1 MKLKNKIILPLTSLT
16 TTSILFVA
24 LSTVSQAS
32 ADEREINQ
40 PTNDQGLNSFQKV
53 NIKTQNQ
60 NSKPE
65 KLSNPS
71 NSEQQ
76 SPDSDSKNVN
86 LSSNSNTQNPSNNS
100 KNEDNPS
107 KSEQQSPNTDSKNV
121 KQSSNLN
128 IQDSMDEDN
137 SSNLEQRATN
147 KDAEMTNEL
156 SNTDVSQNNNAS
168 KNENQSSN
176 LKEQDS
182 NVESQKLNNASEEE
196 QSNSNE
202 ANDKQ
207 IDVSEDAQQDAK
219 EDSDKQTDAS
229 KDAQSDSN
237 EAGDKQN
244 EASKDAQSD
253 SNEADDK
260 QNDASK
266 DAQSDSNEA
275 DDKQSDASEDAQS
288 DSNEADDKQ
297 SDASKDA
304 QSDSNEADDK
314 QNEASKDA
322 QSDSNEAD
330 DKQNEA
336 SKDAQSD
343 SNEADDKQNDA
354 SKDEQQDAKNTSENK
369 NEVAKEDN
377 YTPTI
382 PKGNQGV
389 VKKNKYPIILAH
401 GFSGYPDESK
411 PAVLPSYWGG
421 NKVDLD
427 KELNKQG
434 YDVREG
440 GMSPFGSNY
449 DRALELYYYI
459 KGGTVDYGAYH
470 SKKYGHARY
479 GKTYKGIYP
488 EWAPGKKV
496 HLVGHS
502 FGGQTI
508 QVLEDMLRNG
518 VPEEIE
524 YQKKHGGDI
533 PEIFAGG
540 NNNMVSS
547 VTTIATPHNG
557 TFISDK
563 LGNKPI
569 ARKLFYN
576 ILKYTSNKYTKADY
590 GHEPWGIK
598 QRDDESYIQ
607 YLKRVKDNKVWKT
620 EDTSFTDGSI
630 EGSKKINDRLTL
642 SKDVAYTSITAE
654 DTHKT
659 FNNRQRGNFKM
670 FAPFKL
676 LANLVGRQNP
686 ESWRE
691 GDGPVPLKSG
701 LYPFNKPHKD
711 TTFDSKPELGL
722 WGVMPTLKNW
732 DHMDLV
738 GWDLT
743 DTRIKPKMVLGLY
756 EQLANYLA
764 EVEKVQESS
773 K

>member
-32 ADEREINQ
+32 ADEREVNQ
-40 PTNDQGLNSFQKV
+40 STNEQGLNSFQKV

-65 KLSNPS
+65 NLSNPS

-86 LSSNSNTQNPSNNS
+86 LSSNSNTQNPSNDSN
-100 KNEDNPS
+100 NEDNPS
-107 KSEQQSPNTDSKNV
+107 KLEQQSPNTDSKNV

-128 IQDSMDEDN
+128 IQDAKDEDN
-137 SSNLEQRATN
+137 ASNLEQRDTN
-147 KDAEMTNEL
+147 NDAKVANQLANSDVPKDNAKSENKNQP
-156 SNTDVSQNNNAS
+156 SNFV
-168 KNENQSSN
+168 EH
-176 LKEQDS
+176 DS
-182 NVESQKLNNASEEE
+182 NVESQKQNNVSEDE

-202 ANDKQ
+202 ADDKQ
-207 IDVSEDAQQDAK
+207 INVSEDEQQD
-219 EDSDKQTDAS
+219 S
-229 KDAQSDSN
+229 KDTPQKQNNDAENKQSDSN
-237 EAGDKQN
+237 DASQKQN
-244 EASKDAQSD
+244 NDAENKQSD
-253 SNEADDK
+253 SNDASQK
-260 QNDASK
+260 QNNATENK
-266 DAQSDSNEA
+266 QSDSN
-275 DDKQSDASEDAQS
+275 DVSQKQNNDAEDEQS
-288 DSNEADDKQ
+288 DSNDASQKQDSAAEDKQ
-297 SDASKDA
+297 SIS
-304 QSDSNEADDK
+304 S
-314 QNEASKDA
+314 
-322 QSDSNEAD
+322 
-330 DKQNEA
+330 
-336 SKDAQSD
+336 
-343 SNEADDKQNDA
+343 
-354 SKDEQQDAKNTSENK
+354 NTSENK

-411 PAVLPSYWGG
+411 PAVLPPYWGG

-590 GHEPWGIK
+590 GLEPWGIK

-659 FNNRQRGNFKM
+659 FNNRQRGNLKM
-670 FAPFKL
+670 FAPFKI

-756 EQLANYLA
+756 EQLANYLS
-764 EVEKVQESS
+764 EVEKVQESA

>member
-40 PTNDQGLNSFQKV
+40 PTNDQGLDSFQKV

-65 KLSNPS
+65 NLSNPS

-86 LSSNSNTQNPSNNS
+86 LSSNSNTQNPSNDS

-128 IQDSMDEDN
+128 IQDSADEDN
-137 SSNLEQRATN
+137 ASNLEQRATN

-207 IDVSEDAQQDAK
+207 IDVSEDAQQDANNTS
-219 EDSDKQTDAS
+219 EKQTDAS

-237 EAGDKQN
+237 EADDKQN
-244 EASKDAQSD
+244 EASKDAQSDSSEADDKQNDASKDAQSD

-266 DAQSDSNEA
+266 DAQSDSNET
-275 DDKQSDASEDAQS
+275 
-288 DSNEADDKQ
+288 
-297 SDASKDA
+297 
-304 QSDSNEADDK
+304 DDK

-330 DKQNEA
+330 DKQT
-336 SKDAQSD
+336 
-343 SNEADDKQNDA
+343 DA

-411 PAVLPSYWGG
+411 PAVLPPYWGG

-502 FGGQTI
+502 FGVQTI

-540 NNNMVSS
+540 NDNMVSS

-569 ARKLFYN
+569 ARKLFYK

-590 GHEPWGIK
+590 GLEPWGIK
-598 QRDDESYIQ
+598 QRDDESFIQ

>member
-32 ADEREINQ
+32 ADERELNQ
-40 PTNDQGLNSFQKV
+40 STNDQGLDSFQKV

-65 KLSNPS
+65 NLSNPS

-86 LSSNSNTQNPSNNS
+86 LSPNSNTQNPSNVS

-128 IQDSMDEDN
+128 IQDAKDEDN
-137 SSNLEQRATN
+137 ASNLEQRDTN
-147 KDAEMTNEL
+147 NDAKVANQL
-156 SNTDVSQNNNAS
+156 AKSDVPEDNVKS
-168 KNENQSSN
+168 KNKNQPSN
-176 LKEQDS
+176 FVEQDS
-182 NVESQKLNNASEEE
+182 NVESQKQNNVSKAEQHASNDASQKQNNVSEDKQSDSIDTSQKQNNDAKDEQSDSIDTSQKQNNVSEDE
-196 QSNSNE
+196 QSNSN
-202 ANDKQ
+202 
-207 IDVSEDAQQDAK
+207 
-219 EDSDKQTDAS
+219 
-229 KDAQSDSN
+229 
-237 EAGDKQN
+237 
-244 EASKDAQSD
+244 
-253 SNEADDK
+253 
-260 QNDASK
+260 
-266 DAQSDSNEA
+266 
-275 DDKQSDASEDAQS
+275 
-288 DSNEADDKQ
+288 
-297 SDASKDA
+297 
-304 QSDSNEADDK
+304 
-314 QNEASKDA
+314 
-322 QSDSNEAD
+322 
-330 DKQNEA
+330 
-336 SKDAQSD
+336 
-343 SNEADDKQNDA
+343 
-354 SKDEQQDAKNTSENK
+354 NTSENK

-411 PAVLPSYWGG
+411 PAVLPPYWGG

-590 GHEPWGIK
+590 GLEPWGIK

-620 EDTSFTDGSI
+620 DDTSFTDGSI
-630 EGSKKINDRLTL
+630 EGSKKIND
-642 SKDVAYTSITAE
+642 
-654 DTHKT
+654 
-659 FNNRQRGNFKM
+659 
-670 FAPFKL
+670 
-676 LANLVGRQNP
+676 
-686 ESWRE
+686 
-691 GDGPVPLKSG
+691 
-701 LYPFNKPHKD
+701 
-711 TTFDSKPELGL
+711 
-722 WGVMPTLKNW
+722 
-732 DHMDLV
+732 
-738 GWDLT
+738 
-743 DTRIKPKMVLGLY
+743 
-756 EQLANYLA
+756 
-764 EVEKVQESS
+764 
-773 K
+773 

>member
-32 ADEREINQ
+32 ADEREVNQ
-40 PTNDQGLNSFQKV
+40 STNEQGLNSFQKV

-65 KLSNPS
+65 NLSNPS

-86 LSSNSNTQNPSNNS
+86 LSSNSNTQNPSNDS
-100 KNEDNPS
+100 KNKDNPS
-107 KSEQQSPNTDSKNV
+107 NSEQQSPNTDSKNV

-128 IQDSMDEDN
+128 IQDSKDEDN
-137 SSNLEQRATN
+137 ASNLEQRDTN
-147 KDAEMTNEL
+147 NDAKVTNQLANSDEPE
-156 SNTDVSQNNNAS
+156 DNAKS
-168 KNENQSSN
+168 ENKNQSSDFV
-176 LKEQDS
+176 EQDS
-182 NVESQKLNNASEEE
+182 NVESQKQNN
-196 QSNSNE
+196 
-202 ANDKQ
+202 
-207 IDVSEDAQQDAK
+207 VSEDK
-219 EDSDKQTDAS
+219 
-229 KDAQSDSN
+229 QSDSN
-237 EAGDKQN
+237 DASQKQN
-244 EASKDAQSD
+244 NDAEDEQSD
-253 SNEADDK
+253 SNDTSQK
-260 QNDASK
+260 QNSA
-266 DAQSDSNEA
+266 AE
-275 DDKQSDASEDAQS
+275 DKQSI
-288 DSNEADDKQ
+288 SN
-297 SDASKDA
+297 
-304 QSDSNEADDK
+304 
-314 QNEASKDA
+314 
-322 QSDSNEAD
+322 
-330 DKQNEA
+330 
-336 SKDAQSD
+336 
-343 SNEADDKQNDA
+343 
-354 SKDEQQDAKNTSENK
+354 NTSENK

-411 PAVLPSYWGG
+411 PAVLPPYWGG

-533 PEIFAGG
+533 PELFAGG

-590 GHEPWGIK
+590 GLEPWGIK
-598 QRDDESYIQ
+598 QRDDESFIQ

-659 FNNRQRGNFKM
+659 FNNRQRGNLKM
-670 FAPFKL
+670 FAPFKI

-711 TTFDSKPELGL
+711 MTFDSKPELGL

-756 EQLANYLA
+756 EQLANYLS
-764 EVEKVQESS
+764 EVEKVQESA

>member
-24 LSTVSQAS
+24 LSTVSQDS
-32 ADEREINQ
+32 ADERELNQ
-40 PTNDQGLNSFQKV
+40 STNDQGLDSFQKV

-65 KLSNPS
+65 NLSNPS

-86 LSSNSNTQNPSNNS
+86 LSPNSNTQNPSNVS
-100 KNEDNPS
+100 KNEDNPY

-128 IQDSMDEDN
+128 IQDAKDEDN
-137 SSNLEQRATN
+137 ASNLEQRDTN
-147 KDAEMTNEL
+147 NDAKVANQL
-156 SNTDVSQNNNAS
+156 AKSDVPEDNVKS
-168 KNENQSSN
+168 KNKNQPSN
-176 LKEQDS
+176 FVEQDS
-182 NVESQKLNNASEEE
+182 NVESQKQNNVSEDEQQDSKDTSQRQNSAAEDKQSDSIDTSQKQNIVSEDEQHDSIDASQKQNNDAKDEQSDSNDTSQKQNNVSEDK
-196 QSNSNE
+196 QSNSN
-202 ANDKQ
+202 
-207 IDVSEDAQQDAK
+207 
-219 EDSDKQTDAS
+219 
-229 KDAQSDSN
+229 
-237 EAGDKQN
+237 
-244 EASKDAQSD
+244 
-253 SNEADDK
+253 
-260 QNDASK
+260 
-266 DAQSDSNEA
+266 
-275 DDKQSDASEDAQS
+275 
-288 DSNEADDKQ
+288 
-297 SDASKDA
+297 
-304 QSDSNEADDK
+304 
-314 QNEASKDA
+314 
-322 QSDSNEAD
+322 
-330 DKQNEA
+330 
-336 SKDAQSD
+336 
-343 SNEADDKQNDA
+343 
-354 SKDEQQDAKNTSENK
+354 NTSENK

-411 PAVLPSYWGG
+411 PAVLPPYWGG

-590 GHEPWGIK
+590 GLEPWGIK

-620 EDTSFTDGSI
+620 DDTSFTDGSI

-659 FNNRQRGNFKM
+659 FNNRQRGNLKM
-670 FAPFKL
+670 FAPFKI

-711 TTFDSKPELGL
+711 ITFDSKPELGL
-722 WGVMPTLKNW
+722 WGVMPTFKNW

-756 EQLANYLA
+756 EQLANYLS
-764 EVEKVQESS
+764 EVEKVQESA

>member
-1 MKLKNKIILPLTSLT
+1 
-16 TTSILFVA
+16 
-24 LSTVSQAS
+24 
-32 ADEREINQ
+32 
-40 PTNDQGLNSFQKV
+40 
-53 NIKTQNQ
+53 
-60 NSKPE
+60 
-65 KLSNPS
+65 
-71 NSEQQ
+71 
-76 SPDSDSKNVN
+76 
-86 LSSNSNTQNPSNNS
+86 
-100 KNEDNPS
+100 
-107 KSEQQSPNTDSKNV
+107 
-121 KQSSNLN
+121 
-128 IQDSMDEDN
+128 
-137 SSNLEQRATN
+137 
-147 KDAEMTNEL
+147 
-156 SNTDVSQNNNAS
+156 
-168 KNENQSSN
+168 
-176 LKEQDS
+176 
-182 NVESQKLNNASEEE
+182 
-196 QSNSNE
+196 
-202 ANDKQ
+202 
-207 IDVSEDAQQDAK
+207 
-219 EDSDKQTDAS
+219 
-229 KDAQSDSN
+229 
-237 EAGDKQN
+237 
-244 EASKDAQSD
+244 
-253 SNEADDK
+253 
-260 QNDASK
+260 
-266 DAQSDSNEA
+266 
-275 DDKQSDASEDAQS
+275 
-288 DSNEADDKQ
+288 
-297 SDASKDA
+297 
-304 QSDSNEADDK
+304 
-314 QNEASKDA
+314 
-322 QSDSNEAD
+322 
-330 DKQNEA
+330 
-336 SKDAQSD
+336 
-343 SNEADDKQNDA
+343 
-354 SKDEQQDAKNTSENK
+354 
-369 NEVAKEDN
+369 
-377 YTPTI
+377 
-382 PKGNQGV
+382 
-389 VKKNKYPIILAH
+389 
-401 GFSGYPDESK
+401 
-411 PAVLPSYWGG
+411 
-421 NKVDLD
+421 
-427 KELNKQG
+427 
-434 YDVREG
+434 
-440 GMSPFGSNY
+440 MSPFGSNY

-470 SKKYGHARY
+470 SIKYGHARY

-540 NNNMVSS
+540 NDNMVSS

-569 ARKLFYN
+569 ARKLFYK

-590 GHEPWGIK
+590 GLEPWGIK
-598 QRDDESYIQ
+598 QRDDESFIQ

>member
-1 MKLKNKIILPLTSLT
+1 MKLKNKIILTLTSLT

-32 ADEREINQ
+32 ADEREVNQ
-40 PTNDQGLNSFQKV
+40 STNEQGLNSFQKV

-65 KLSNPS
+65 NLSNPS

-86 LSSNSNTQNPSNNS
+86 LSSNSNTQNPSNDS
-100 KNEDNPS
+100 KNKDNPS
-107 KSEQQSPNTDSKNV
+107 NSEQQSPNTDSKNV

-128 IQDSMDEDN
+128 IQDSKDEDN
-137 SSNLEQRATN
+137 ASNLEQRDTN
-147 KDAEMTNEL
+147 NDAKVTNQLANSDEPE
-156 SNTDVSQNNNAS
+156 DNAKS
-168 KNENQSSN
+168 ENKNQSSDFV
-176 LKEQDS
+176 EQDS
-182 NVESQKLNNASEEE
+182 NVESQKQNNVSEDE
-196 QSNSNE
+196 QSNSN
-202 ANDKQ
+202 
-207 IDVSEDAQQDAK
+207 
-219 EDSDKQTDAS
+219 DAS
-229 KDAQSDSN
+229 QKQDSAAEDEQSDSN
-237 EAGDKQN
+237 DTSQRQN
-244 EASKDAQSD
+244 SDA
-253 SNEADDK
+253 E
-260 QNDASK
+260 
-266 DAQSDSNEA
+266 
-275 DDKQSDASEDAQS
+275 DKQSI
-288 DSNEADDKQ
+288 SN
-297 SDASKDA
+297 
-304 QSDSNEADDK
+304 
-314 QNEASKDA
+314 
-322 QSDSNEAD
+322 
-330 DKQNEA
+330 
-336 SKDAQSD
+336 
-343 SNEADDKQNDA
+343 
-354 SKDEQQDAKNTSENK
+354 NTSENK

-756 EQLANYLA
+756 EQLANYLS
-764 EVEKVQESS
+764 EVEKVQESA

>member
-32 ADEREINQ
+32 ADEREVNQ
-40 PTNDQGLNSFQKV
+40 STNEQGLNSFQKV

-65 KLSNPS
+65 NLSNPS

-86 LSSNSNTQNPSNNS
+86 LSSNSNTQNPSNDS
-100 KNEDNPS
+100 KNKDNPS
-107 KSEQQSPNTDSKNV
+107 NSEQQSPNTDSKNV

-128 IQDSMDEDN
+128 IQDSKDEDN
-137 SSNLEQRATN
+137 ASNLEQRDTN
-147 KDAEMTNEL
+147 NDAKVTNQLANSDEPE
-156 SNTDVSQNNNAS
+156 DNAKS
-168 KNENQSSN
+168 ENKNQSSDFV
-176 LKEQDS
+176 EQDS
-182 NVESQKLNNASEEE
+182 NVESQKQNNVSEDE
-196 QSNSNE
+196 QSNSN
-202 ANDKQ
+202 
-207 IDVSEDAQQDAK
+207 
-219 EDSDKQTDAS
+219 DAS
-229 KDAQSDSN
+229 QKQDSAAEDEQSDSN
-237 EAGDKQN
+237 DTSQRQN
-244 EASKDAQSD
+244 SDA
-253 SNEADDK
+253 E
-260 QNDASK
+260 
-266 DAQSDSNEA
+266 
-275 DDKQSDASEDAQS
+275 DKQSI
-288 DSNEADDKQ
+288 SN
-297 SDASKDA
+297 
-304 QSDSNEADDK
+304 
-314 QNEASKDA
+314 
-322 QSDSNEAD
+322 
-330 DKQNEA
+330 
-336 SKDAQSD
+336 
-343 SNEADDKQNDA
+343 
-354 SKDEQQDAKNTSENK
+354 NTSENK

-411 PAVLPSYWGG
+411 PAVLPPYWGG

-540 NNNMVSS
+540 NDNMVSS

-569 ARKLFYN
+569 ARKLFYK

-590 GHEPWGIK
+590 GLEPWGIK
-598 QRDDESYIQ
+598 QRDDESFIQ

-722 WGVMPTLKNW
+722 WGGGYAYTK
-732 DHMDLV
+732 
-738 GWDLT
+738 
-743 DTRIKPKMVLGLY
+743 KLGPY
-756 EQLANYLA
+756 G
-764 EVEKVQESS
+764 SS
-773 K
+773 RLGFN

>member
-32 ADEREINQ
+32 ADEREVNQ
-40 PTNDQGLNSFQKV
+40 PTNDQGLDSFQKV

-65 KLSNPS
+65 NLSNPS

-86 LSSNSNTQNPSNNS
+86 LSSNSNTQNPSNDS

-107 KSEQQSPNTDSKNV
+107 NSEQQSPNTDSKNV

-128 IQDSMDEDN
+128 IQDSADEDN
-137 SSNLEQRATN
+137 ASNLEQRATN

-207 IDVSEDAQQDAK
+207 IDVSEDAQQDANNTS
-219 EDSDKQTDAS
+219 EKQTDAS

-237 EAGDKQN
+237 EADDKQN
-244 EASKDAQSD
+244 DASKDAQSDSNEADDKQNDASKDAQSD

-275 DDKQSDASEDAQS
+275 DDKQSDAS
-288 DSNEADDKQ
+288 
-297 SDASKDA
+297 KDA

-314 QNEASKDA
+314 QND
-322 QSDSNEAD
+322 
-330 DKQNEA
+330 A

-354 SKDEQQDAKNTSENK
+354 SKNEQQDAKNTSENK

-411 PAVLPSYWGG
+411 PAVLPPYWGG

-540 NNNMVSS
+540 NDNMVSS

-569 ARKLFYN
+569 ARKLFYK

-590 GHEPWGIK
+590 GLEPWGIK
-598 QRDDESYIQ
+598 QRDDESFIQ

-743 DTRIKPKMVLGLY
+743 DTRIKPKMVLSLY

>member
-32 ADEREINQ
+32 ADEREVNQ
-40 PTNDQGLNSFQKV
+40 PTNDQGLDSFQKV

-65 KLSNPS
+65 NLSNPS

-86 LSSNSNTQNPSNNS
+86 LSSNSNTQNPSNDS

-107 KSEQQSPNTDSKNV
+107 NSEQQSPNTDSKNV

-128 IQDSMDEDN
+128 IQDSADEDN
-137 SSNLEQRATN
+137 ASNLEQRATN

-207 IDVSEDAQQDAK
+207 IDVSEDAQQDANNTS
-219 EDSDKQTDAS
+219 EKQTDAS

-237 EAGDKQN
+237 EADDKQN
-244 EASKDAQSD
+244 DASKDAQSDSNEADDKQNDASKDAQSD

-275 DDKQSDASEDAQS
+275 DDKQSDAS
-288 DSNEADDKQ
+288 
-297 SDASKDA
+297 KDA

-314 QNEASKDA
+314 QND
-322 QSDSNEAD
+322 
-330 DKQNEA
+330 A

-354 SKDEQQDAKNTSENK
+354 SKNEQQDAKNTSENK

-411 PAVLPSYWGG
+411 PAVLPPYWGG

-540 NNNMVSS
+540 NDNMVSS

-569 ARKLFYN
+569 ARKLFYK

-590 GHEPWGIK
+590 GLEPWGIK
-598 QRDDESYIQ
+598 QRDDESFIQ

>member
-32 ADEREINQ
+32 ADEREVNQ
-40 PTNDQGLNSFQKV
+40 STNEQGLNSFQKV

-65 KLSNPS
+65 NLSNPS

-86 LSSNSNTQNPSNNS
+86 LSSNSNTQNPSNDS

-107 KSEQQSPNTDSKNV
+107 NSEQQSPNTDSKNV

-128 IQDSMDEDN
+128 IQDSADEDN
-137 SSNLEQRATN
+137 ASNLEQRATN

-207 IDVSEDAQQDAK
+207 IDVSEDAQQDANNTS
-219 EDSDKQTDAS
+219 EKQTDAS

-237 EAGDKQN
+237 EADDKQN
-244 EASKDAQSD
+244 DASKDAQSDSNEADDKQNDASKDAQSD

-275 DDKQSDASEDAQS
+275 DDKQSDAS
-288 DSNEADDKQ
+288 
-297 SDASKDA
+297 
-304 QSDSNEADDK
+304 
-314 QNEASKDA
+314 
-322 QSDSNEAD
+322 
-330 DKQNEA
+330 
-336 SKDAQSD
+336 KDAQSD

-354 SKDEQQDAKNTSENK
+354 SKNEQQDAKNTSENK

-411 PAVLPSYWGG
+411 PAVLPPYWGG

-540 NNNMVSS
+540 NDNMVSS

-569 ARKLFYN
+569 ARKLFYK

-590 GHEPWGIK
+590 GLEPWGIK
-598 QRDDESYIQ
+598 QRDDESFIQ

>member
-32 ADEREINQ
+32 ADEREVNQ
-40 PTNDQGLNSFQKV
+40 STNEQGLNSFQKV

-60 NSKPE
+60 NSNPE
-65 KLSNPS
+65 NLSNPS
-71 NSEQQ
+71 NSKQQ

-86 LSSNSNTQNPSNNS
+86 LSSNSNTQNPSNDS

-107 KSEQQSPNTDSKNV
+107 NSEQQYPNTDSKNV

-128 IQDSMDEDN
+128 IQDSKDEDN
-137 SSNLEQRATN
+137 ASNLEQRDTN
-147 KDAEMTNEL
+147 NDAKVANQLANSDEPEDNAKSE
-156 SNTDVSQNNNAS
+156 NNNQPS
-168 KNENQSSN
+168 DFV
-176 LKEQDS
+176 EQDS
-182 NVESQKLNNASEEE
+182 NVESQKQNNVSEDE

-202 ANDKQ
+202 ADDKQ
-207 IDVSEDAQQDAK
+207 INVSEDEQQDSKDTPQRQNNDA
-219 EDSDKQTDAS
+219 EDEHSDSNDAS
-229 KDAQSDSN
+229 QKQDSAAEDEQSDSN
-237 EAGDKQN
+237 DTSQKQGNDAKDKQHDSID
-244 EASKDAQSD
+244 ASQ
-253 SNEADDK
+253 K
-260 QNDASK
+260 QNSA
-266 DAQSDSNEA
+266 AE
-275 DDKQSDASEDAQS
+275 DKQSN
-288 DSNEADDKQ
+288 SN
-297 SDASKDA
+297 
-304 QSDSNEADDK
+304 
-314 QNEASKDA
+314 
-322 QSDSNEAD
+322 
-330 DKQNEA
+330 
-336 SKDAQSD
+336 
-343 SNEADDKQNDA
+343 
-354 SKDEQQDAKNTSENK
+354 NTSENK

-411 PAVLPSYWGG
+411 PAVLPPYWGG

-569 ARKLFYN
+569 ARKLFYK

-590 GHEPWGIK
+590 GLEPWGIK

-659 FNNRQRGNFKM
+659 FNNRQRGNLKM
-670 FAPFKL
+670 FAPFKI

-756 EQLANYLA
+756 EQLANYLS
-764 EVEKVQESS
+764 EVEKVQESA

>member
-32 ADEREINQ
+32 ADEREVNQ
-40 PTNDQGLNSFQKV
+40 STNEQGLNSFQKV

-65 KLSNPS
+65 NLSNPS

-86 LSSNSNTQNPSNNS
+86 LSSNSNTQNPSNDS
-100 KNEDNPS
+100 KNKDNPS
-107 KSEQQSPNTDSKNV
+107 NSEQQSPNTDSKNV

-128 IQDSMDEDN
+128 IQDSKDEDN
-137 SSNLEQRATN
+137 ASNLEQRDTN
-147 KDAEMTNEL
+147 NDAKVTNQLANSDEPE
-156 SNTDVSQNNNAS
+156 DNAKS
-168 KNENQSSN
+168 ENKNQSSDFV
-176 LKEQDS
+176 EQDS
-182 NVESQKLNNASEEE
+182 NVESQKQNNVSEDE
-196 QSNSNE
+196 QSNSN
-202 ANDKQ
+202 
-207 IDVSEDAQQDAK
+207 
-219 EDSDKQTDAS
+219 DAS
-229 KDAQSDSN
+229 QKQDSAAEDEQSDSN
-237 EAGDKQN
+237 DTSQRQN
-244 EASKDAQSD
+244 SDA
-253 SNEADDK
+253 E
-260 QNDASK
+260 
-266 DAQSDSNEA
+266 
-275 DDKQSDASEDAQS
+275 DKQSI
-288 DSNEADDKQ
+288 SN
-297 SDASKDA
+297 
-304 QSDSNEADDK
+304 
-314 QNEASKDA
+314 
-322 QSDSNEAD
+322 
-330 DKQNEA
+330 
-336 SKDAQSD
+336 
-343 SNEADDKQNDA
+343 
-354 SKDEQQDAKNTSENK
+354 NTSENK

-598 QRDDESYIQ
+598 QRDNESYIQ

-756 EQLANYLA
+756 EQLANYLS
-764 EVEKVQESS
+764 EVEKVQESA

>member
-32 ADEREINQ
+32 ADEREVNQ
-40 PTNDQGLNSFQKV
+40 STNEQGLNSFQKV

-65 KLSNPS
+65 NLSNPS
-71 NSEQQ
+71 NSKQQ

-86 LSSNSNTQNPSNNS
+86 LSSNSNTQNPSNDS

-107 KSEQQSPNTDSKNV
+107 NSEQQYPNTDSKNV

-128 IQDSMDEDN
+128 IQDSKDEDN
-137 SSNLEQRATN
+137 ASNLEQRDTN
-147 KDAEMTNEL
+147 NDAKVANQLANSDVPKDNAKSENKNQP
-156 SNTDVSQNNNAS
+156 SNFV
-168 KNENQSSN
+168 EH
-176 LKEQDS
+176 DS
-182 NVESQKLNNASEEE
+182 NVESQKQNNVSEDE

-202 ANDKQ
+202 ADDKQ
-207 IDVSEDAQQDAK
+207 IDFSEDK
-219 EDSDKQTDAS
+219 
-229 KDAQSDSN
+229 QSDSN
-237 EAGDKQN
+237 DASQKQDSAAEDKQSN
-244 EASKDAQSD
+244 

-260 QNDASK
+260 QINVSEDEQQDSKDTPQKQNNDAENK
-266 DAQSDSNEA
+266 QSDSNDASQKQNNDAE
-275 DDKQSDASEDAQS
+275 DKQSDSNDASQKQNNATENKQS
-288 DSNEADDKQ
+288 DSNDVSQKQ
-297 SDASKDA
+297 NNDAEDE
-304 QSDSNEADDK
+304 QSDSNDASQKQDSAAEDK
-314 QNEASKDA
+314 QSI
-322 QSDSNEAD
+322 SS
-330 DKQNEA
+330 
-336 SKDAQSD
+336 
-343 SNEADDKQNDA
+343 
-354 SKDEQQDAKNTSENK
+354 NTSENK

-411 PAVLPSYWGG
+411 PAVLPPYWGG

-590 GHEPWGIK
+590 GLEPWGIK

-659 FNNRQRGNFKM
+659 FNNRQRGNLKM
-670 FAPFKL
+670 FAPFKI

-756 EQLANYLA
+756 EQLANYLS
-764 EVEKVQESS
+764 EVEKVQESA

>member
-32 ADEREINQ
+32 ADEREVNQ
-40 PTNDQGLNSFQKV
+40 STNEQGLDSFQKV

-60 NSKPE
+60 NNKPE
-65 KLSNPS
+65 NLSNPSNSEQQSPDSNSKNVNLSSNSNTQNPSNDSKNEDNPS

-76 SPDSDSKNVN
+76 SPDSDSKNV
-86 LSSNSNTQNPSNNS
+86 
-100 KNEDNPS
+100 
-107 KSEQQSPNTDSKNV
+107 

-128 IQDSMDEDN
+128 IQDSKDEDN
-137 SSNLEQRATN
+137 AANLEQRDTN
-147 KDAEMTNEL
+147 NDAKVANQLTN
-156 SNTDVSQNNNAS
+156 SDVPEDNAKSENNNQPS
-168 KNENQSSN
+168 DFV
-176 LKEQDS
+176 EQDS
-182 NVESQKLNNASEEE
+182 NVESQKQNN
-196 QSNSNE
+196 
-202 ANDKQ
+202 
-207 IDVSEDAQQDAK
+207 VSEDEQQDSKDTPQRQNSAA
-219 EDSDKQTDAS
+219 EDEQSESNDAS
-229 KDAQSDSN
+229 QKQNSAAEDEQSDSN
-237 EAGDKQN
+237 DASQKQNNTAEDKQSISN
-244 EASKDAQSD
+244 DASQKQNNTAEDKQSESNDASQKQNSAAEDKQSD
-253 SNEADDK
+253 SNDTSQK
-260 QNDASK
+260 QNSAAEDE
-266 DAQSDSNEA
+266 QSDSNDASQKQDSAAEDEQSESNDTSQKQNSA
-275 DDKQSDASEDAQS
+275 AEDKQSI
-288 DSNEADDKQ
+288 SN
-297 SDASKDA
+297 
-304 QSDSNEADDK
+304 
-314 QNEASKDA
+314 
-322 QSDSNEAD
+322 
-330 DKQNEA
+330 
-336 SKDAQSD
+336 
-343 SNEADDKQNDA
+343 
-354 SKDEQQDAKNTSENK
+354 NTSENK

-411 PAVLPSYWGG
+411 PAVLPPYWGG

-590 GHEPWGIK
+590 GLEPWGIK
-598 QRDDESYIQ
+598 QRDDESFIQ

-670 FAPFKL
+670 FAPFKI

-756 EQLANYLA
+756 EQLANYLS
-764 EVEKVQESS
+764 EVEKVQESA

>member
-40 PTNDQGLNSFQKV
+40 PTNDQGLDSFQKV

-65 KLSNPS
+65 NLSNPS

-86 LSSNSNTQNPSNNS
+86 LSSNSNTQNPSNDS

-128 IQDSMDEDN
+128 IQDSADEDN
-137 SSNLEQRATN
+137 ASNLEQRATN

-207 IDVSEDAQQDAK
+207 IDVSEDAQQDANNTS
-219 EDSDKQTDAS
+219 EKQT
-229 KDAQSDSN
+229 
-237 EAGDKQN
+237 
-244 EASKDAQSD
+244 
-253 SNEADDK
+253 
-260 QNDASK
+260 
-266 DAQSDSNEA
+266 
-275 DDKQSDASEDAQS
+275 
-288 DSNEADDKQ
+288 
-297 SDASKDA
+297 DASKDA

-343 SNEADDKQNDA
+343 SSEADDKQNDASKDAQSDSNEADDKQNDASKDAQSDSNEVDDKQNDASKDAQSDSNEADDKQTDA

-411 PAVLPSYWGG
+411 PAVLPPYWGG

-496 HLVGHS
+496 HLVGLS

-540 NNNMVSS
+540 NDNMVSS

-569 ARKLFYN
+569 ARKLFYK

-590 GHEPWGIK
+590 GLEPWGIK
-598 QRDDESYIQ
+598 QRDDESFIQ

>member
-32 ADEREINQ
+32 ADEREVNQ
-40 PTNDQGLNSFQKV
+40 STNEQGLNSFQKV

-65 KLSNPS
+65 NLSNPS

-76 SPDSDSKNVN
+76 SPDSNSKNVN
-86 LSSNSNTQNPSNNS
+86 LSSNSNTQNPSNDS
-100 KNEDNPS
+100 KNEDNLS

-137 SSNLEQRATN
+137 AANLEQRDTN
-147 KDAEMTNEL
+147 NDAKVANQLANSDVPKD
-156 SNTDVSQNNNAS
+156 NAKS

-207 IDVSEDAQQDAK
+207 INVSEDEQQD
-219 EDSDKQTDAS
+219 S
-229 KDAQSDSN
+229 KDTPQRQNSAAEDKQSDSN
-237 EAGDKQN
+237 DASQKQN
-244 EASKDAQSD
+244 NDAENKQSD
-253 SNEADDK
+253 SNDASQK
-260 QNDASK
+260 QNNDAENK
-266 DAQSDSNEA
+266 QSDSNDASQKQNNTAEDKQSISNDA
-275 DDKQSDASEDAQS
+275 SQKQNNTAEDKQSDSNDASQKQNSAAE
-288 DSNEADDKQ
+288 DKQ
-297 SDASKDA
+297 SN
-304 QSDSNEADDK
+304 SN
-314 QNEASKDA
+314 
-322 QSDSNEAD
+322 
-330 DKQNEA
+330 
-336 SKDAQSD
+336 
-343 SNEADDKQNDA
+343 
-354 SKDEQQDAKNTSENK
+354 NTSENK
-369 NEVAKEDN
+369 IEVAKEDN

-411 PAVLPSYWGG
+411 PAVLPPYWGG

-508 QVLEDMLRNG
+508 QVLEDMLRHG

-569 ARKLFYN
+569 ARKLFYK

-590 GHEPWGIK
+590 GLEPWGIK
-598 QRDDESYIQ
+598 QRDDESFIQ

-756 EQLANYLA
+756 EQLANYLS
-764 EVEKVQESS
+764 EVEKVQESA

>member
-32 ADEREINQ
+32 ADEREVNQ
-40 PTNDQGLNSFQKV
+40 STNEQGLNSFQKV

-65 KLSNPS
+65 NLSNPS

-86 LSSNSNTQNPSNNS
+86 LSSNSNTQNPSNDS
-100 KNEDNPS
+100 KNADNPS

-137 SSNLEQRATN
+137 ASNLEQRATN
-147 KDAEMTNEL
+147 NDAEMTNEL

-207 IDVSEDAQQDAK
+207 IDVSEDAQQDANNTS
-219 EDSDKQTDAS
+219 EKQT
-229 KDAQSDSN
+229 
-237 EAGDKQN
+237 
-244 EASKDAQSD
+244 
-253 SNEADDK
+253 
-260 QNDASK
+260 DASK

-275 DDKQSDASEDAQS
+275 DDKQT
-288 DSNEADDKQ
+288 
-297 SDASKDA
+297 
-304 QSDSNEADDK
+304 
-314 QNEASKDA
+314 
-322 QSDSNEAD
+322 
-330 DKQNEA
+330 
-336 SKDAQSD
+336 
-343 SNEADDKQNDA
+343 DA
-354 SKDEQQDAKNTSENK
+354 SKDEQQDANNTSENK

-411 PAVLPSYWGG
+411 PAVLPPYWGG

-540 NNNMVSS
+540 NDNMVSS

-569 ARKLFYN
+569 ARKLFYK

-590 GHEPWGIK
+590 GLEPWGIK

-607 YLKRVKDNKVWKT
+607 YLKRVKDNIVWKT

-659 FNNRQRGNFKM
+659 FNNRQRGNLKM
-670 FAPFKL
+670 FAPFKI

-711 TTFDSKPELGL
+711 ITFDSKPELGL

-756 EQLANYLA
+756 EQLANYLS
-764 EVEKVQESS
+764 EVEKVQESA

>member
-32 ADEREINQ
+32 ADEREVNQ
-40 PTNDQGLNSFQKV
+40 STNEQGLNSFQKV

-65 KLSNPS
+65 NLSNPS

-86 LSSNSNTQNPSNNS
+86 LSSNSNTQNPSNDS
-100 KNEDNPS
+100 KNADNPS

-137 SSNLEQRATN
+137 ASNLEQRATN
-147 KDAEMTNEL
+147 NDAEMTNEL

-207 IDVSEDAQQDAK
+207 IDVSEDAQQDANNTS
-219 EDSDKQTDAS
+219 EKQT
-229 KDAQSDSN
+229 
-237 EAGDKQN
+237 
-244 EASKDAQSD
+244 
-253 SNEADDK
+253 
-260 QNDASK
+260 DASK

-275 DDKQSDASEDAQS
+275 DDKQT
-288 DSNEADDKQ
+288 
-297 SDASKDA
+297 
-304 QSDSNEADDK
+304 
-314 QNEASKDA
+314 
-322 QSDSNEAD
+322 
-330 DKQNEA
+330 
-336 SKDAQSD
+336 
-343 SNEADDKQNDA
+343 DA
-354 SKDEQQDAKNTSENK
+354 SKDEQQDANNTSENK

-411 PAVLPSYWGG
+411 PAVLPPYWGG

-508 QVLEDMLRNG
+508 QVLEDMIRNG

-540 NNNMVSS
+540 NDNMVSS

-557 TFISDK
+557 TFISNK

-569 ARKLFYN
+569 ARKLFYK

-590 GHEPWGIK
+590 GLEPWGIK

-607 YLKRVKDNKVWKT
+607 YLKRVKDNIVWKT

-659 FNNRQRGNFKM
+659 FNNRQRGNLKM
-670 FAPFKL
+670 FAPFKI

-711 TTFDSKPELGL
+711 ITFDSKPELGL

-756 EQLANYLA
+756 EQLANYLS
-764 EVEKVQESS
+764 EVEKVQESA